1 MAKKYIVDSITGMKL
16 VFDQPVRD
24 FLVDQ
29 LEAEIKRLRAALQQ
43 VWDCEEYNSCPDCKL
58 LAREALE
65 PKECD
70 HLWGTRQGGFLVHCG
85 KCGAIKQMEG
95 E

>member
-1 MAKKYIVDSITGMKL
+1 MRNSNHYDDKFRSLLIKA
-16 VFDQPVRD
+16 
-24 FLVDQ
+24 
-29 LEAEIKRLRAALQQ
+29 LEHQIEDMGAEIKRLRYALQQ

-65 PKECD
+65 
-70 HLWGTRQGGFLVHCG
+70 
-85 KCGAIKQMEG
+85 G